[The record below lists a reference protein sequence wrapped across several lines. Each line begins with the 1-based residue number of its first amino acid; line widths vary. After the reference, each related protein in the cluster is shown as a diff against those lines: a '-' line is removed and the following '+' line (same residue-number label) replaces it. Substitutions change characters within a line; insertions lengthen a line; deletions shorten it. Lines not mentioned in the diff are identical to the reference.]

1 MDGWIDGV
9 VRWWMRLG
17 RVFTRFIVIITWE
30 RWKWKAKY
38 YSSKSRW
45 LLWVPKVLSICLN
58 FLRNAPSHLRCLRS
72 LIPKIYYL
80 GYNGV
85 GPVFEFQ
92 SNQTSQFVID
102 NRLLDH
108 VGQATI
114 ISWMIGGVLGV
125 VVSATSAT

>member
-1 MDGWIDGV
+1 MGEVEVEGDL
-9 VRWWMRLG
+9 LG
-17 RVFTRFIVIITWE
+17 RR
-30 RWKWKAKY
+30 
-38 YSSKSRW
+38 
-45 LLWVPKVLSICLN
+45 LLWVPKVLYIYLN
-58 FLRNAPSHLRCLRS
+58 FVRNAPSHLRCLRS
-72 LIPKIYYL
+72 LIPKIYNL
-80 GYNGV
+80 GYNVV

>member
-1 MDGWIDGV
+1 MVV
-9 VRWWMRLG
+9 VRWVRESVSKVYYYLG
-17 RVFTRFIVIITWE
+17 IITWE

-38 YSSKSRW
+38 YSRW
-45 LLWVPKVLSICLN
+45 LLWAPKVLCIYLN
-58 FLRNAPSHLRCLRS
+58 LVRNAPSHLRCLRS
-72 LIPKIYYL
+72 LIPKIYNL

-92 SNQTSQFVID
+92 SNQTSQFVIV

-114 ISWMIGGVLGV
+114 ISWIIGGVLGV
-125 VVSATSAT
+125 ARVVISATSAT